1 MAHAATMYD
10 KYAVVQKLQ
19 KRGFTH
25 EQAEGIAEVLTNSDV
40 SQLVTKSDLEIAL
53 ANQTISLIK
62 WMTGMLLAQG
72 ALVVALIELLQ

>member
-1 MAHAATMYD
+1 MANASTIYD
-10 KYAVVQKLQ
+10 KYAVMQKLQ

-72 ALVVALIELLQ
+72 ALIVALIELLK